1 MLIARKQTRKELRRL
16 HPLLF
21 TLNAMPRKSKPAASI
36 PLLSRPLSDVD
47 SILGIDPSLTSTG
60 LCVID
65 HHGALIEST
74 TLGSKKTGPARLVE
88 LRDALDAYFKQTMPT
103 VCALEGYSFG
113 SKHAREAVA
122 EWGGL
127 IRVLL
132 YEWKIPTLIVPP
144 MTLKKFVLPS
154 AGSLQKN
161 RIALESYKR
170 WNVSFQT
177 DDECDAHALA
187 QLALMRSMI
196 DSLGYDSTTI
206 CYRMSAAASTAAVLS
221 IP

>member
-1 MLIARKQTRKELRRL
+1 MLFSLT
-16 HPLLF
+16 
-21 TLNAMPRKSKPAASI
+21 AMPRKLKTPPADF
-36 PLLSRPLSDVD
+36 LSRALCDTD

-74 TLGSKKTGPARLVE
+74 TLGSKKTGPARLVD
-88 LRDALDAYFKQTMPT
+88 LRDALDAYFKRTMPT

-170 WNVSFQT
+170 WGLSFQT

-187 QLALMRSMI
+187 QFALCKANPSLATTVRIRESVESSYPI
-196 DSLGYDSTTI
+196 DLG
-206 CYRMSAAASTAAVLS
+206 
-221 IP
+221 

>member
-1 MLIARKQTRKELRRL
+1 
-16 HPLLF
+16 
-21 TLNAMPRKSKPAASI
+21 MPRKSKPAVAI
-36 PLLSRPLSDVD
+36 PLLSRPLSEVD

-74 TLGSKKTGPARLVE
+74 TLGSKKTGPARLVD
-88 LRDALDAYFKQTMPT
+88 LRDALDAYFKRTMPT
-103 VCALEGYSFG
+103 ACALEGYSFG

-161 RIALESYKR
+161 RVALESYKR

-196 DSLGYDSTTI
+196 DSNRPEISAT
-206 CYRMSAAASTAAVLS
+206 CHRMIEAAKSAAT
-221 IP
+221 IG

>member
-16 HPLLF
+16 HPLFF

-88 LRDALDAYFKQTMPT
+88 LRDALDAYFKRTLPT
-103 VCALEGYSFG
+103 ACALEGYSFG

-154 AGSLQKN
+154 AGNLQKN

-187 QLALMRSMI
+187 QLALVRVQIETRTSFVN
-196 DSLGYDSTTI
+196 SS
-206 CYRMSAAASTAAVLS
+206 CVRMTSSAQSASRL
-221 IP
+221 

>member
-1 MLIARKQTRKELRRL
+1 
-16 HPLLF
+16 
-21 TLNAMPRKSKPAASI
+21 MPRKSKPAASI

-65 HHGALIEST
+65 HNGALIEST
-74 TLGSKKTGPARLVE
+74 TLGSKKTGPARLIE
-88 LRDALDAYFKQTMPT
+88 LRDALDAYFKRTMPT

-154 AGSLQKN
+154 AGNLQKN

-177 DDECDAHALA
+177 DDECDAHALS
-187 QLALMRSMI
+187 QLALVRVQIETRTSFVN
-196 DSLGYDSTTI
+196 SLGV
-206 CYRMSAAASTAAVLS
+206 RMTSSAQSASCL
-221 IP
+221 